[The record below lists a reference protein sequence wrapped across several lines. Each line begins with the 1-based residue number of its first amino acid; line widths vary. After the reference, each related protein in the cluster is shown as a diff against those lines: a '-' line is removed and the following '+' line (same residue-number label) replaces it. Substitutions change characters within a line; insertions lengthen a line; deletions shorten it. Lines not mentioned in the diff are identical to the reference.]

1 MVNVRKEISCEAMEI
16 YLDKFITHLKVER
29 NFSPHTLVSY
39 KGDLKSFINFLKR
52 DKIDSL
58 NKVDRLQ
65 VRKFL
70 AYLAGKNFEKTTI
83 ARKLSSIRSF
93 FSYLAWEKIVARNP
107 TIYILTPKRMK
118 KVPSFLDLD
127 EVRLLLELPDRRTL
141 LGLRDRA
148 ILEILYGSGL
158 RVSELVNLNISD
170 VDLLGGMIK
179 VKGKGSK
186 ERLVPIGEIGLAS
199 VERYLRMRQL
209 PEKPAFFKIK
219 SFQNLSYSKEPLF
232 LNFQGSRLSV
242 QSINRLVH
250 KYIRL
255 ASIKKGVSPHTLRH
269 TFATHLLNAG
279 CDLRAVQEMLG
290 HASLSTTQIYTHVTT
305 ERLKRVYRKY
315 HPRA

>member
-1 MVNVRKEISCEAMEI
+1 MEL

-29 NFSPHTLVSY
+29 NFSPHTLISY
-39 KGDLKSFINFLKR
+39 RGDLKSFINFLKR
-52 DKIDSL
+52 DRIDNV
-58 NKVDRLQ
+58 NKVDRLE

-70 AYLAGKNFEKTTI
+70 AHLAGRNLKKSTI

-93 FSYLAWEKIVARNP
+93 FKYLTGEKIVTQDP
-107 TIYILTPKRMK
+107 TIYIPTPRRTK
-118 KVPSFLDLD
+118 KVPSFLDLG
-127 EVRLLLELPDRRTL
+127 EVRQLLELPDSKTI

-158 RVSELVNLNISD
+158 RVSELVNLNIGD

-199 VERYLRMRQL
+199 IERYLSMRQS
-209 PEKPAFFKIK
+209 PQRPAFFKAK
-219 SFQNLSYSKEPLF
+219 SFHNLFYSKEPLF
-232 LNFQGSRLSV
+232 LNFQGSRLGA
-242 QSINRLVH
+242 QSINRLLQ

-269 TFATHLLNAG
+269 TFATHLLDAG

-305 ERLKRVYRKY
+305 EKLKRVYRKY

>member
-1 MVNVRKEISCEAMEI
+1 MEI
-16 YLDKFITHLKVER
+16 YLDKFITQLKVEK
-29 NFSPHTLVSY
+29 NFSPHTLVAY

-52 DKIDSL
+52 DGIDSL
-58 NKVDRLQ
+58 GKVDRLQ
-65 VRKFL
+65 VRRFL
-70 AYLAGKNFEKTTI
+70 AHLAGKDFKKSTM

-93 FSYLAWEKIVARNP
+93 FKFLTEEKIITQNP
-107 TIYILTPKRMK
+107 TIYIPTPKRMK
-118 KVPSFLDLD
+118 KIPSFLDLD
-127 EVRLLLELPDRRTL
+127 EVRLLLELPDKETL

-158 RVSELVNLNISD
+158 RVSELVNLNIDD

-199 VERYLRMRQL
+199 IQRYLKIRQL
-209 PEKPAFFKIK
+209 PGKTYNRK
-219 SFQNLSYSKEPLF
+219 PLF
-232 LNFQGSRLSV
+232 LNFQGLRLSA

-250 KYIRL
+250 KYIKL

-269 TFATHLLNAG
+269 TFATHLLDAG

>member
-1 MVNVRKEISCEAMEI
+1 MEI
-16 YLDKFITHLKVER
+16 YLDKFITHLRVEG

-52 DKIDSL
+52 DKVDSL

-70 AYLAGKNFEKTTI
+70 AHLAGKNLEKSTI

-93 FSYLAWEKIVARNP
+93 FGYLTREKIIAQNP

-118 KVPSFLDLD
+118 KIPSFLDLH

-158 RVSELVNLNISD
+158 RVSELVNMNISD

-186 ERLVPIGEIGLAS
+186 ERLVPIGEMGLTS
-199 VERYLRMRQL
+199 IERYLGKRPL
-209 PEKPAFFKIK
+209 AGKPAFFKIK

-232 LNFQGSRLSV
+232 LNFQGLRLGV

-269 TFATHLLNAG
+269 TFATHLLDAG

>member
-1 MVNVRKEISCEAMEI
+1 MEI
-16 YLDKFITHLKVER
+16 YLDRFITHLRVER
-29 NFSPHTLVSY
+29 NFSPHTLVGY
-39 KGDLKSFINFLKR
+39 EGDLKSFINFLKR

-70 AYLAGKNFEKTTI
+70 ALLAGKDFKKSTI
-83 ARKLSSIRSF
+83 ARKLSSVRSF
-93 FSYLAWEKIVARNP
+93 FSYLTREKIIVQNP
-107 TIYILTPKRMK
+107 TIHIPTPKRMK
-118 KVPSFLDLD
+118 TVPSFLDLH
-127 EVRLLLELPDRRTL
+127 EVKLLLELPNRRTL

-186 ERLVPIGEIGLAS
+186 ERLVPIGETGLAS
-199 VERYLRMRQL
+199 IERYLRMRQL
-209 PEKPAFFKIK
+209 PGKAAFFRIK
-219 SFQNLSYSKEPLF
+219 SFQNLSYNKEPIF
-232 LNFQGSRLSV
+232 LNFQGSRLNA

-255 ASIKKGVSPHTLRH
+255 ASIKKRVSPHTLRH
-269 TFATHLLNAG
+269 TFATHLLDAG

-305 ERLKRVYRKY
+305 ERLKRIYKKY
-315 HPRA
+315 HP

>member
-1 MVNVRKEISCEAMEI
+1 MEL

-29 NFSPHTLVSY
+29 NFSPHTLISY
-39 KGDLKSFINFLKR
+39 RGDLKSFINFLKR
-52 DKIDSL
+52 DRIDNV
-58 NKVDRLQ
+58 NKVDRLE

-70 AYLAGKNFEKTTI
+70 AHLAGRNLKKSTI

-93 FSYLAWEKIVARNP
+93 FKYLTREKIVTQDP
-107 TIYILTPKRMK
+107 TIYNLTPKRTK
-118 KVPSFLDLD
+118 KVPSFLDLG
-127 EVRLLLELPDRRTL
+127 EVRQLLELPDSRTI

-158 RVSELVNLNISD
+158 RVSELVNLNIGD

-199 VERYLRMRQL
+199 IERYLSMRQS
-209 PEKPAFFKIK
+209 PQRPAFFKAK
-219 SFQNLSYSKEPLF
+219 SFHNLFYSKEPLF
-232 LNFQGSRLSV
+232 LNFQGSRLGA
-242 QSINRLVH
+242 QSINRLLQ

-269 TFATHLLNAG
+269 TFATHLLDAG

-305 ERLKRVYRKY
+305 EKLKRVYRKY

>member
-1 MVNVRKEISCEAMEI
+1 MPGTIKSMEI
-16 YLDKFITHLKVER
+16 YLDEFITHLRVER

-52 DKIDSL
+52 DKINSF

-70 AYLAGKNFEKTTI
+70 AYLAGKNLEKSTI

-93 FSYLAWEKIVARNP
+93 FGYLTREKIIAQNP
-107 TIYILTPKRMK
+107 TIHIPTPKQVK
-118 KVPSFLDLD
+118 KVPHFLDLH
-127 EVRLLLELPDRRTL
+127 EVRLLLELPNRRTL

-148 ILEILYGSGL
+148 ILEVLYGSGL
-158 RVSELVNLNISD
+158 RVSELVNLNIND

-186 ERLVPIGEIGLAS
+186 ERLVPIGETGLTS
-199 VERYLRMRQL
+199 IERYLKMRQL
-209 PEKPAFFKIK
+209 PGKSAFFKIK
-219 SFQNLSYSKEPLF
+219 SFQNLPYSKGPLF
-232 LNFQGSRLSV
+232 LNFQGSRLNT

-269 TFATHLLNAG
+269 TFATHLLDAG

-305 ERLKRVYRKY
+305 ERLKKVYRKY

>member
-1 MVNVRKEISCEAMEI
+1 MET
-16 YLDKFITHLKVER
+16 YLDKFITHLRVER

-52 DKIDSL
+52 DKIDNL
-58 NKVDRLQ
+58 NKINRLQ

-70 AYLAGKNFEKTTI
+70 AHLAGKNFEKSTI

-93 FSYLAWEKIVARNP
+93 FGYLAREKIIAQNP
-107 TIYILTPKRMK
+107 TIYIPTPKRMK

-127 EVRLLLELPDRRTL
+127 EVGLLLELPDTRTL

-158 RVSELVNLNISD
+158 RVSELVSLKISD
-170 VDLLGGMIK
+170 IDLLGGMIK

-199 VERYLRMRQL
+199 IERYLRTRQL
-209 PEKPAFFKIK
+209 PGKSAFFKIK
-219 SFQNLSYSKEPLF
+219 GFQNLSYGKEPLF
-232 LNFQGSRLSV
+232 LNFQGSRLGV

-269 TFATHLLNAG
+269 TFATHLLDAG

>member
-1 MVNVRKEISCEAMEI
+1 MEV
-16 YLDKFITHLKVER
+16 YLDKFITHLEVER

-39 KGDLKSFINFLKR
+39 KGDLESLINFLKR
-52 DKIDSL
+52 DKINSV
-58 NKVDRLQ
+58 NEINRLQ
-65 VRKFL
+65 LRKFL
-70 AYLAGKNFEKTTI
+70 AHLVGKNLEKSTI

-93 FSYLAWEKIVARNP
+93 FKYLTREGIITQNP
-107 TIYILTPKRMK
+107 TIYIPTPKRTK

-127 EVRLLLELPDRRTL
+127 EVKLLLELPDTRTL
-141 LGLRDRA
+141 LGLRDKA

-170 VDLLGGMIK
+170 IDVLGGMIK

-199 VERYLRMRQL
+199 IEHYLRMRQL
-209 PEKPAFFKIK
+209 PEKPSFFKIEG
-219 SFQNLSYSKEPLF
+219 FQNLSYSKEPLF
-232 LNFQGSRLSV
+232 LNFRGSRLTA
-242 QSINRLVH
+242 QSINRLFR
-250 KYIRL
+250 KYVRL
-255 ASIKKGVSPHTLRH
+255 ASIKKEVSPHTLRH
-269 TFATHLLNAG
+269 TFATHLLDAG

-305 ERLKRVYRKY
+305 ERLKKIYRKY

>member
-1 MVNVRKEISCEAMEI
+1 MEF

-39 KGDLKSFINFLKR
+39 QGDLKSFINFLKR
-52 DKIDSL
+52 DRIDSV

-70 AYLAGKNFEKTTI
+70 AHLAGRNLKKSTI

-93 FSYLAWEKIVARNP
+93 FKYLTREKIVTQDP
-107 TIYILTPKRMK
+107 TIYILTPKRTK
-118 KVPSFLDLD
+118 KVPSFLDLG
-127 EVRLLLELPDRRTL
+127 EVRQLLELPDSRTI

-158 RVSELVNLNISD
+158 RVSELVNLNIGD

-199 VERYLRMRQL
+199 IERYLSMRQS
-209 PEKPAFFKIK
+209 PQRPAFFKAK
-219 SFQNLSYSKEPLF
+219 SFHNLSYSKEPLF
-232 LNFQGSRLSV
+232 MNFQGSRLGA
-242 QSINRLVH
+242 QSINRLLQ

-269 TFATHLLNAG
+269 TFATHLLDAG

-305 ERLKRVYRKY
+305 EKLKRVYRKY

>member
-1 MVNVRKEISCEAMEI
+1 MVMEI
-16 YLDKFITHLKVER
+16 YLDKFITHLRVER
-29 NFSPHTLVSY
+29 NYSPHTLVAY
-39 KGDLKSFINFLKR
+39 KGDLKSFINFLKK
-52 DKIDSL
+52 DKIDSFH
-58 NKVDRLQ
+58 KVDRLE

-70 AYLAGKNFEKTTI
+70 AHLAGKNFEKSTI

-93 FSYLAWEKIVARNP
+93 FVFLTREKIIAQNP
-107 TIYILTPKRMK
+107 TIHIPTPKRMK
-118 KVPSFLDLD
+118 KIPSFLDLH
-127 EVRLLLELPDRRTL
+127 EVKLLLELPNRRTL

-148 ILEILYGSGL
+148 ILEVLYGSGL
-158 RVSELVNLNISD
+158 RVSELVNLNVND

-186 ERLVPIGEIGLAS
+186 ERLVPIGEMGLNS
-199 VERYLRMRQL
+199 IERYLRMRQL
-209 PEKPAFFKIK
+209 PGSSTFFKVK
-219 SFQNLSYSKEPLF
+219 NFQNLSYSKEPLF
-232 LNFQGSRLSV
+232 LNFQSLRLNA

-269 TFATHLLNAG
+269 TFATHLLDAG

-290 HASLSTTQIYTHVTT
+290 HVSLSTTQVYTHVTT
-305 ERLKRVYRKY
+305 ERLKRIYKKY

>member
-1 MVNVRKEISCEAMEI
+1 MEI
-16 YLDKFITHLKVER
+16 YLDEFITHLRVER

-52 DKIDSL
+52 NKIDTL

-70 AYLAGKNFEKTTI
+70 AYLAGKNLEKSTI

-93 FSYLAWEKIVARNP
+93 FGYLTREKIIAQNP
-107 TIYILTPKRMK
+107 TIHIPTPKQMK
-118 KVPSFLDLD
+118 KVPHFLDLH
-127 EVRLLLELPDRRTL
+127 EVRLLLELPNRRTL

-148 ILEILYGSGL
+148 ILEVLYGSGL

-186 ERLVPIGEIGLAS
+186 ERLVPIGEMGLTS
-199 VERYLRMRQL
+199 IERYLKMRQL
-209 PEKPAFFKIK
+209 PKKSAFFKIK
-219 SFQNLSYSKEPLF
+219 SFQNLSYSKGPLF
-232 LNFQGSRLSV
+232 LNFQGSRLNT

-269 TFATHLLNAG
+269 TFATHLLDAG

>member
-1 MVNVRKEISCEAMEI
+1 MAMEI
-16 YLDKFITHLKVER
+16 YLDKFITHLRVER
-29 NFSPHTLVSY
+29 NFSPHTLVAY
-39 KGDLKSFINFLKR
+39 KGDLKSFINFLKK
-52 DKIDSL
+52 DKIDSFH
-58 NKVDRLQ
+58 KVDRLQ

-70 AYLAGKNFEKTTI
+70 AHLAGKNFEKSTI

-93 FSYLAWEKIVARNP
+93 FVFLTWEKIIAQNP
-107 TIYILTPKRMK
+107 TIHIPTPKRMK
-118 KVPSFLDLD
+118 KIPSFLDLH
-127 EVRLLLELPDRRTL
+127 EVKLLLELPNRRTL

-148 ILEILYGSGL
+148 ILEVLYGSGL
-158 RVSELVNLNISD
+158 RVSELVNLNVSD

-186 ERLVPIGEIGLAS
+186 ERLVPIGEMGLDSIAS
-199 VERYLRMRQL
+199 YLRMRQL
-209 PEKPAFFKIK
+209 PGSSAFSKIK
-219 SFQNLSYSKEPLF
+219 NFQNLSYSKEPLF
-232 LNFQGSRLSV
+232 LNFQGSRLNA

-269 TFATHLLNAG
+269 TFATHLLDAG

-290 HASLSTTQIYTHVTT
+290 HVSLSTTQVYTHVTT
-305 ERLKRVYRKY
+305 ERLKRIYKKY

>member
-1 MVNVRKEISCEAMEI
+1 MEI
-16 YLDKFITHLKVER
+16 YLDKFITHLRVER

-52 DKIDSL
+52 DKIDDL
-58 NKVDRLQ
+58 NKVNRLQ

-70 AYLAGKNFEKTTI
+70 AHLAGKNFEKSTI

-93 FSYLAWEKIVARNP
+93 FGYLAWEKIIAQNP
-107 TIYILTPKRMK
+107 TIYIPTPKRMK

-127 EVRLLLELPDRRTL
+127 EAGLLIELPDTRTL

-158 RVSELVNLNISD
+158 RVSELVSLNISD
-170 VDLLGGMIK
+170 INLLGGMIK

-199 VERYLRMRQL
+199 IERYLRMRQL
-209 PEKPAFFKIK
+209 PGKSAFFKIK
-219 SFQNLSYSKEPLF
+219 GFQNLSYGKEPLF
-232 LNFQGSRLSV
+232 LSFRGSRLGV

-250 KYIRL
+250 KYIKL

-269 TFATHLLNAG
+269 TFATHLLDAG

>member
-1 MVNVRKEISCEAMEI
+1 MELF
-16 YLDKFITHLKVER
+16 LDRFITHLRVER

-39 KGDLKSFINFLKR
+39 QCDLKSFITFLKR
-52 DKIDSL
+52 DKINSV
-58 NKVDRLQ
+58 NKVDRLE

-70 AYLAGKNFEKTTI
+70 AYLAGKNLKKSTI

-93 FSYLAWEKIVARNP
+93 FKHLTREKIVTQDP
-107 TIYILTPKRMK
+107 TIYIPTPKRTK
-118 KVPSFLDLD
+118 RVPSFLDLG

-148 ILEILYGSGL
+148 ILEVLYGSGL
-158 RVSELVNLNISD
+158 RVSELVNMNIGD
-170 VDLLGGMIK
+170 VDLLGEMIK

-186 ERLVPIGEIGLAS
+186 ERLVPIGEIGIAS
-199 VERYLRMRQL
+199 IKRYLNMRQS
-209 PEKPAFFKIK
+209 PQKAVPFKVR
-219 SFQNLSYSKEPLF
+219 SFHNLSYSRQPLF
-232 LNFQGSRLSV
+232 LNYRGSRLGA
-242 QSINRLVH
+242 QSINLLLQ
-250 KYIRL
+250 KYIRR

-269 TFATHLLNAG
+269 TFATHLLDAG

-305 ERLKRVYRKY
+305 ERLKRIYRKY

>member
-1 MVNVRKEISCEAMEI
+1 MAMEVF
-16 YLDKFITHLKVER
+16 LDRFITYLKVER

-39 KGDLKSFINFLKR
+39 KGDLKSFIEFLKR
-52 DKIDSL
+52 DKVDSL

-70 AYLAGKNFEKTTI
+70 AHLARKNFEKSTI

-93 FSYLAWEKIVARNP
+93 FRYLAREKITAQNP
-107 TIYILTPKRMK
+107 TIYIPTPKRMK
-118 KVPSFLDLD
+118 KIPSFLDLD
-127 EVRLLLELPDRRTL
+127 EVRLLLELPDKRTL

-170 VDLLGGMIK
+170 IDLLGGMIK

-186 ERLVPIGEIGLAS
+186 ERLVPIGQIGLAS
-199 VERYLRMRQL
+199 IERYLRMRQL
-209 PEKPAFFKIK
+209 PEKAAFFEIK
-219 SFQNLSYSKEPLF
+219 SFQNLSHSKEPLF
-232 LNFQGSRLSV
+232 LNFQGSRLSA
-242 QSINRLVH
+242 QSINRLLH

-269 TFATHLLNAG
+269 TFATHLLDAG

-305 ERLKRVYRKY
+305 ERLKRIYKKY